1 MKKPLGPLTAADIKV
16 LRWAVSEAETWRG
29 TMVGHADDPAAM
41 AALDEFDGTIAQA
54 RLAVRK
60 ADALRKAQRKETT

>member
-16 LRWAVSEAETWRG
+16 LRWAVNEAETWRG
-29 TMVGHADDPAAM
+29 VMVGQEDPEAAHALAAFDD
-41 AALDEFDGTIAQA
+41 TIAQA

-60 ADALRKAQRKETT
+60 ADAMRKAQRKETK